1 MFSESD
7 ARFRSETTPRDQFRQ
22 YASESREA
30 TIGMFLIVIGAMFLA
45 QHFLGFNPWRWSWP
59 YLIVAP
65 GVVFL
70 VSAFAFGRGASG
82 LAIPGSIITTLGSI
96 LLMQNTFNAWQTWA
110 YAWALVVPTSIGI
123 GLWFHGVLSGREK
136 VQRVGRVM
144 ATIGLG
150 LFLGFATLFEGI
162 LNLSH
167 RDDGGIAG
175 PGIAAILIVVGLLLI
190 SERSRDSAFIQ

>member
-1 MFSESD
+1 MFSESG
-7 ARFRSETTPRDQFRQ
+7 ARFGSEPTPRDQFRQ
-22 YASESREA
+22 YAQESRDMS
-30 TIGMFLIVIGAMFLA
+30 IGLLLIVVGAMFLA
-45 QHFLGFNPWRWSWP
+45 QRFLGFNPWRWSWP

-70 VSAFAFGRGASG
+70 VSAFAFGRGVSG
-82 LAIPGSIITTLGSI
+82 LAIPGSIITMLGSI
-96 LLMQNTFNAWQTWA
+96 LLIQNTFNAWHTWA

-123 GLWFHGVLSGREK
+123 GLWLHGVLSGREK

-162 LNLSH
+162 LHVS
-167 RDDGGIAG
+167 GGLAEGIVG
-175 PGIAAILIVVGLLLI
+175 PGLAAILIVVGLLLI
-190 SERSRDSAFIQ
+190 NDRPHDSAYV